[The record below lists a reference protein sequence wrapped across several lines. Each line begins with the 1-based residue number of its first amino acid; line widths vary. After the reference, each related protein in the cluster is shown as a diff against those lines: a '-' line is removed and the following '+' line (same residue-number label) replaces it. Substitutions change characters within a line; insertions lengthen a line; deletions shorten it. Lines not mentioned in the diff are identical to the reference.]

1 MKKAILSILTF
12 TLVLGNAGVF
22 AQDDD
27 RYGENKE
34 QCLLYLSYYTEY
46 FKQKSYDEALPNW
59 REAYRLCA
67 PTARQALLIDGTTLM
82 RQLIAKNA
90 RDKEY
95 RAALVDTLLTLH
107 DLRAQYYPTYAV
119 TALNN
124 KGLDLSN
131 YVKDDPARLRVEF
144 GKIIEANGTATRT
157 SLFIHDLNAAID
169 LYQEGKLQADEVIET
184 YQRNIALL
192 DKAVAKTAAEEEQNA
207 KVRTDLESLF
217 ISSKV
222 ASCENLITLFTPR
235 YEENPN
241 DLQLAGNIVKMM
253 GMTEGCTENDLFIKA
268 ATTMYRM
275 EPSYT
280 SAYFL
285 YRLNA
290 AKGNVREA
298 ISYLEE
304 AIGYPESDEKVDAEY
319 SYELAAF
326 CYKNGQPA
334 KSYAAA
340 RKAAE
345 LDASMA
351 GRAYFL
357 IANIWGSTNCGGD
370 EIGRRAPYWVAV
382 DYLTR
387 AKNADSSLTEEANRM
402 IAQYSKY
409 YPQTA
414 EAFMYNLTDGQS
426 YNVVC
431 GGMSATTT
439 VRTQR

>member
-1 MKKAILSILTF
+1 MKKVILSILTF
-12 TLVLGNAGVF
+12 TMFLGGSAF
-22 AQDDD
+22 AQDD
-27 RYGENKE
+27 RYGENRE
-34 QCLLYLSYYTEY
+34 QCLLYLSYYDVY

-90 RDKEY
+90 RNEEY
-95 RAALVDTLLTLH
+95 KAALLDTLLTLH
-107 DLRAQYYPTYAV
+107 DLRAEYYPAYAV
-119 TALNN
+119 TARNN
-124 KGLDLSN
+124 KGQDLSN
-131 YVKDDPARLRVEF
+131 YVKNNPAMLFEEYT
-144 GKIIEANGTATRT
+144 KIIEANGSETKT
-157 SLFIHDLNAAID
+157 SLFVHNLNAAIE
-169 LYQEGKLQADEVIET
+169 LFQNGELEADKVIEA
-184 YQRNIALL
+184 YQRNLALL
-192 DKAVAKTAAEEEQNA
+192 DKAPAKTDAEAEQNA
-207 KVRTDLESLF
+207 RIRTDLESLF
-217 ISSKV
+217 IGSKV
-222 ASCENLITLFTPR
+222 ASCENLIALFTPR
-235 YEENPN
+235 FEANPN
-241 DLQLAGNIVKMM
+241 DLQVASNIVKMM
-253 GMTEGCTENDLFIKA
+253 GMTEGCTDNDLFLKA
-268 ATTMYRM
+268 ATTMYRI

-290 AKGNVREA
+290 AQGNVRQA
-298 ISYLEE
+298 IDFLEE
-304 AIGYPESDEKVDAEY
+304 AIAYAESGDDVDAEY

-351 GRAYFL
+351 GKAYFL

-382 DYLTR
+382 DYLNR
-387 AKNADSSLTEEANRM
+387 AKAADPSLSEEANRM
-402 IAQYSKY
+402 IAQYAKY

-426 YNVVC
+426 YSVTC